1 MFFFQDFFSN
11 RTIIAIFFAWLFA
24 QGIKTILYFVRN
36 RSFDLERLYG
46 AGGMPS
52 SHSSMVMALT
62 ASVAKYCGAGSTEF
76 AIALCF
82 ALIVIYDAM
91 GVRRQAGEHA
101 KMLNLI
107 TSMFQMQPGNE
118 ETKAKFNEL
127 KELLG
132 HTPLEVLS
140 GTVLGIII
148 GVVV

>member
-1 MFFFQDFFSN
+1 MSFFEDLFNN
-11 RTIIAIFFAWLFA
+11 RTIIAIFLAWLSA
-24 QGIKTILYFVRN
+24 QVIKTLLYCVRN

-52 SHSSMVMALT
+52 SHSAMVMSLT

-76 AIALCF
+76 AISLCF
-82 ALIVIYDAM
+82 AMIVIYDAM

-107 TSMFQMQPGNE
+107 ASFFQTQPGNE
-118 ETKAKFNEL
+118 EIKTKFNEL

-140 GTVLGIII
+140 GTVLGIAI
-148 GVVV
+148 GALV

>member
-1 MFFFQDFFSN
+1 MSYFEDLFTN
-11 RTIIAIFFAWLFA
+11 RTIIAIFFAWLSA
-24 QGIKTILYFVRN
+24 QLIKTLLYFVRN

-62 ASVAKYCGAGSTEF
+62 ASVAKYCGTGSTEF
-76 AIALCF
+76 AISLCF
-82 ALIVIYDAM
+82 SLVVIYDAM

-107 TSMFQMQPGNE
+107 TSLFQMQPGNE
-118 ETKAKFNEL
+118 EIKAKFNEL

-140 GTVLGIII
+140 GTILGVAI
-148 GVVV
+148 GVLV

>member
-1 MFFFQDFFSN
+1 MNFFQDFISN

-24 QGIKTILYFVRN
+24 QVIKTLLYFVRN

-62 ASVAKYCGAGSTEF
+62 ASVAKYCGAASAEF

-82 ALIVIYDAM
+82 AMIVIYDAM

-107 TSMFQMQPGNE
+107 TSLFQTQLGNE
-118 ETKAKFNEL
+118 ESKVKFNEL

-140 GTVLGIII
+140 GTILGIAI
-148 GVVV
+148 GVLV